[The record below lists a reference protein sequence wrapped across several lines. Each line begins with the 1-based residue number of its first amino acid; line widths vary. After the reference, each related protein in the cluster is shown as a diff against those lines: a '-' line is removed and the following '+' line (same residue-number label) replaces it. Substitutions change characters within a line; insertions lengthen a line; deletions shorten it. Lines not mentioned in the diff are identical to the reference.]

1 MDPITVDEWKKRL
14 PLIIDKYDPNDVYN
28 ADETRL
34 FFQALRD
41 RSLVMDKETCKSGIR
56 SKECFTVLLCTNM
69 TCTDKLQPFLIGKF
83 PTLDLILLVQ
93 WY

>member
-1 MDPITVDEWKKRL
+1 VDPIPVDEWKRRL
-14 PLIIDKYDPNDVYN
+14 PSIIDKYDPNDVYN

-41 RSLVMDKETCKSGIR
+41 RSLVMDKETCTGGKR
-56 SKECFTVLLCTNM
+56 SKETFTVLLCTNM
-69 TCTDKLQPFLIGKF
+69 TCADKLQPFLIGKF
-83 PTLDLILLVQ
+83 LTLDLILLVQ